1 MIVCDLLDWQQYR
14 KIEVHM
20 EDCRENRTRTSVE
33 FWDFFWLFVLVNR
46 TRIVNSNPANVACVG
61 DKWVAIFYEFEQL
74 FPSIKHSGHFRTW
87 ASLLTRYR
95 YLQASLLKIIIKDMF
110 SDAESDDTDAYMSDT
125 GSQISTY
132 SCASR
137 FSMTS
142 TGSRRISR

>member
-1 MIVCDLLDWQQYR
+1 MIVCDLFDWQQNR
-14 KIEVHM
+14 KIEAHM
-20 EDCRENRTRTSVE
+20 KDYRGNRTRTSME
-33 FWDFFWLFVLVNR
+33 FWVFWPFVLVNC
-46 TRIVNSNPANVACVG
+46 TWIWKSNSTIIAYVG
-61 DKWVAIFYEFEQL
+61 DKCVISFLWIRTIFCIHKIF
-74 FPSIKHSGHFRTW
+74 G
-87 ASLLTRYR
+87 SLSDVNLVI
-95 YLQASLLKIIIKDMF
+95 LQYIF